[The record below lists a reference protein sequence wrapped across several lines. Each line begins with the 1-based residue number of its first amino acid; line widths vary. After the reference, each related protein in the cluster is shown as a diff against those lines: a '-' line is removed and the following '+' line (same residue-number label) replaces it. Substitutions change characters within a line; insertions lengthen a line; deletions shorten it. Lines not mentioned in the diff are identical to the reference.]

1 MDCYEI
7 LALGRH
13 TQYYYPTCTTF
24 GFATL
29 LLAKIKHSIRFGCVL
44 ALFQQL
50 MESSAGRASG
60 GIHAAQPAVRMCLI
74 NIQQTEQLNSIVVE
88 KAGGTDDIV
97 RPVEKPH
104 GE

>member
-1 MDCYEI
+1 MEEGPARPVDCYEI

-44 ALFQQL
+44 ALGQQL

-60 GIHAAQPAVRMCLI
+60 GDSRSTASSANVLDQHSTNRTA
-74 NIQQTEQLNSIVVE
+74 EQFSS
-88 KAGGTDDIV
+88 
-97 RPVEKPH
+97 
-104 GE
+104 